1 MHFRWR
7 TNPTVIAQYM
17 NDADVPR
24 EAEVTLKPNEVCVVL
39 ENGKI
44 VGSVSQQH
52 LQVNPEIGLFS
63 KLFGKTNPVRSFM
76 FAFTGP
82 HSILVQVRGISEGG
96 DEINCLVTLK
106 IEVTRETATRLLT
119 FPAKGTMMVQAK
131 DIADILSPVVNSTA
145 LQHLHGLNADS
156 MRTVQVNDDLMYAVK
171 TALRGTLDEHG
182 LTYRT
187 GFVTWS
193 STAAEQQ
200 LQHQHDLERL
210 QLARNKESEQQAV
223 ELDHFIRTEQRK
235 HEVNARMA
243 LVGVQAKEAAEM
255 KLELERLK
263 ASGEF
268 NLQQW
273 RQQQELDNEQ
283 AESERS
289 KAIKDAETSVE
300 LAKLEAERQKALGSI
315 EKDAENDKM
324 ARAMEMFEQVQARK
338 RDRMRIKN
346 EQEQQRLDKHTKASQ
361 STIDV
366 LEKIAANSDDP
377 QVQMEALKQLA
388 ELRKADVAG
397 QKDAY
402 KNDD

>member
-7 TNPTVIAQYM
+7 TNPTVVAQYM

-24 EAEVTLKPNEVCVVL
+24 QAEVTLKPNEVCVVL

-52 LQVNPEIGLFS
+52 LEVNPQIGLFS

-82 HSILVQVRGISEGG
+82 HSILVQVRGISDNG

-106 IEVTRETATRLLT
+106 VEITRETATRLIT
-119 FPAKGTMMVQAK
+119 FPAKGTMMVQRK
-131 DIADILSPVVNSTA
+131 DIAEILSPGVNSTV
-145 LQHLHGLNADS
+145 LQHLRGLNADS
-156 MRTVQVNDDLMYAVK
+156 MRTVQANDDVMYAVK
-171 TALRGTLDEHG
+171 AALRGTLDEHG
-182 LTYRT
+182 LTYRG
-187 GFVTWS
+187 GFITWS

-200 LQHQHDLERL
+200 MQQQHDLERL
-210 QLARNKESEQQAV
+210 QLARNKESEQQAI
-223 ELDHFIRTEQRK
+223 ELDHFVKNEQRK

-273 RQQQELDNEQ
+273 RQQQEIDDQ
-283 AESERS
+283 KAESART
-289 KAIKDAETSVE
+289 KAIKDAEANVE
-300 LAKLEAERQKALGSI
+300 IAKLEAERQKTLASV
-315 EKDAENDKM
+315 EKDAEEDKM
-324 ARAMEMFEQVQARK
+324 TRAMEMFEQVQARK
-338 RDRMRIKN
+338 RDRMQMKN
-346 EQEQQRLDKHTKASQ
+346 EQEQQRLEQHTKASQ

-377 QVQMEALKQLA
+377 MVQMEALKQLA
-388 ELRKADVAG
+388 ELRKADVVG

>member
-1 MHFRWR
+1 
-7 TNPTVIAQYM
+7 M

-338 RDRMRIKN
+338 RDRMQIKN

>member
-223 ELDHFIRTEQRK
+223 ELDHFITTEQRK

-300 LAKLEAERQKALGSI
+300 LAKLEAERQKALGSV

-338 RDRMRIKN
+338 RDRMQIKN

>member
-7 TNPTVIAQYM
+7 TNPTVVAQYM

-24 EAEVTLKPNEVCVVL
+24 QAEVTLKPNEVCVVL

-52 LQVNPEIGLFS
+52 LEVNPQIGLFS

-82 HSILVQVRGISEGG
+82 HSILVQVRGISDNG

-106 IEVTRETATRLLT
+106 VEITRETATRLIT
-119 FPAKGTMMVQAK
+119 FPAKGTMMVQRK
-131 DIADILSPVVNSTA
+131 DIAEILSPGVNSTV
-145 LQHLHGLNADS
+145 LQHLRGLNADS
-156 MRTVQVNDDLMYAVK
+156 MRTVQANDDVMYAVK
-171 TALRGTLDEHG
+171 AALRGTLDEYG
-182 LTYRT
+182 LTYRG
-187 GFVTWS
+187 GFITWS

-200 LQHQHDLERL
+200 MQQQHDLERL
-210 QLARNKESEQQAV
+210 QLARNKESEQQAI
-223 ELDHFIRTEQRK
+223 ELDHFVKNEQRK

-273 RQQQELDNEQ
+273 RQQQEIDDQ
-283 AESERS
+283 KAESART
-289 KAIKDAETSVE
+289 KAIKDAEANVE
-300 LAKLEAERQKALGSI
+300 IAKLEAERQKTLASV

-324 ARAMEMFEQVQARK
+324 TRAMEMFEQVQARK
-338 RDRMRIKN
+338 RDRMQMKN
-346 EQEQQRLDKHTKASQ
+346 EQEQQRLEQHTKASQ

-366 LEKIAANSDDP
+366 LEKVAANSNDP
-377 QVQMEALKQLA
+377 MVQMEALKQLA
-388 ELRKADVAG
+388 ELRKADVVG

>member
-24 EAEVTLKPNEVCVVL
+24 QAEVTLKPNEVCVVL

-82 HSILVQVRGISEGG
+82 HSILVQVRGISESG
-96 DEINCLVTLK
+96 DEINCLITLK
-106 IEVTRETATRLLT
+106 LEVTRETATRLIT

-145 LQHLHGLNADS
+145 LQHLHGLDADS
-156 MRTVQVNDDLMYAVK
+156 MRTVQVNDDVMYAVK

-182 LTYRT
+182 LTYRS
-187 GFVTWS
+187 GFITWS

-210 QLARNKESEQQAV
+210 QLARNKESEQQAI

-243 LVGVQAKEAAEM
+243 LIGVQAKEAAEM

-283 AESERS
+283 AESARS

-300 LAKLEAERQKALGSI
+300 LAKLEAERQKALSSV

-338 RDRMRIKN
+338 RDRMQIKN

>member
-7 TNPTVIAQYM
+7 TNPTVVAQYM

-24 EAEVTLKPNEVCVVL
+24 QAEVTLKPNEVCVVL

-52 LQVNPEIGLFS
+52 LEVNPQIGLFS

-82 HSILVQVRGISEGG
+82 HSILVQVRGISDNG

-106 IEVTRETATRLLT
+106 VEITRETATRLIT
-119 FPAKGTMMVQAK
+119 FPAKGTMMVQRK
-131 DIADILSPVVNSTA
+131 DIAEILSPGVNSTV
-145 LQHLHGLNADS
+145 LQHLRGLNADS
-156 MRTVQVNDDLMYAVK
+156 MRTVQANDDVMYDVK
-171 TALRGTLDEHG
+171 AALRRTLDEHG
-182 LTYRT
+182 LTYRG
-187 GFVTWS
+187 GFITWS

-200 LQHQHDLERL
+200 MQQQHDLERL
-210 QLARNKESEQQAV
+210 QLARNKESEQQAI
-223 ELDHFIRTEQRK
+223 ELDHFVKNEQRK

-273 RQQQELDNEQ
+273 RQQQEIDDQ
-283 AESERS
+283 KAESART
-289 KAIKDAETSVE
+289 KAIKDAEANVE
-300 LAKLEAERQKALGSI
+300 IAKLEAERQKTLASV
-315 EKDAENDKM
+315 EKDAEDDKM
-324 ARAMEMFEQVQARK
+324 TRAMEMFEQVQARK
-338 RDRMRIKN
+338 RDRMQMKN
-346 EQEQQRLDKHTKASQ
+346 EQEQQRLEQHTKASQ

-377 QVQMEALKQLA
+377 MVQMEALKQLA
-388 ELRKADVAG
+388 ELRKADVVG

>member
-7 TNPTVIAQYM
+7 TNPTVVAQYM

-24 EAEVTLKPNEVCVVL
+24 QAEVTLKPNEVCVVL

-52 LQVNPEIGLFS
+52 LEVNPQIGLFS

-82 HSILVQVRGISEGG
+82 HSILVQVRGISDNG

-106 IEVTRETATRLLT
+106 VEITRETATRLIT
-119 FPAKGTMMVQAK
+119 FPAKGTMMVQRK
-131 DIADILSPVVNSTA
+131 DIAEILSPGVNSTV
-145 LQHLHGLNADS
+145 LQHLRGLNADS
-156 MRTVQVNDDLMYAVK
+156 MRTVQANDDVMYAVK
-171 TALRGTLDEHG
+171 AALRGTLDEYG
-182 LTYRT
+182 LTYRG
-187 GFVTWS
+187 GFITWS

-200 LQHQHDLERL
+200 MQQQHDLERL
-210 QLARNKESEQQAV
+210 QLARNKESEQQAI
-223 ELDHFIRTEQRK
+223 ELDHFVKNEQRK

-273 RQQQELDNEQ
+273 RQQQEIDDQ
-283 AESERS
+283 KAESART
-289 KAIKDAETSVE
+289 KAIKDAEANVE
-300 LAKLEAERQKALGSI
+300 IAKLEAERRKTLASV

-324 ARAMEMFEQVQARK
+324 TRAMEMFEQVQARK
-338 RDRMRIKN
+338 RDRMQMKN
-346 EQEQQRLDKHTKASQ
+346 EQEQQRLEQHTKASQ

-377 QVQMEALKQLA
+377 MVQMEALKQLA
-388 ELRKADVAG
+388 ELRKADVVG

>member
-24 EAEVTLKPNEVCVVL
+24 QAEVTLKPNEVCVVL

-82 HSILVQVRGISEGG
+82 HSILVQVRGISESG

-106 IEVTRETATRLLT
+106 VEVTRETATRLIT

-131 DIADILSPVVNSTA
+131 DIADILSPAVNSTA
-145 LQHLHGLNADS
+145 LQHLRGLNADS
-156 MRTVQVNDDLMYAVK
+156 MRTVQVNDDVMYAVK

-182 LTYRT
+182 LTYRS
-187 GFVTWS
+187 GFITWS

-210 QLARNKESEQQAV
+210 QFARDKESEQQAI
-223 ELDHFIRTEQRK
+223 ELDHFVKTEQRK

-273 RQQQELDNEQ
+273 QQQQDLHDKQ
-283 AESERS
+283 AESVRS

-300 LAKLEAERQKALGSI
+300 LAKLEAERQKALASV

-324 ARAMEMFEQVQARK
+324 TRAMEMFEQVQARK
-338 RDRMRIKN
+338 RDRMQMKN
-346 EQEQQRLDKHTKASQ
+346 EQEQQRLEQHSKASQ

-377 QVQMEALKQLA
+377 MVQMEALKQLA
-388 ELRKADVAG
+388 ELRKADVVG